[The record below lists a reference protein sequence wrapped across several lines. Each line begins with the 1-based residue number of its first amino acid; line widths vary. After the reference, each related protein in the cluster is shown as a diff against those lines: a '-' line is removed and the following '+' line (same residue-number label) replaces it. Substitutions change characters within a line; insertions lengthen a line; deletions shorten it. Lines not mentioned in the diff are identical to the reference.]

1 MSEKERLDMFCYQCS
16 QTARERFAISFLS
29 EDVIPLTRRWNIL
42 SVLREEYDLRTISNP
57 EEDIQQILM

>member
-1 MSEKERLDMFCYQCS
+1 MAEKERLDMFCYQCS
-16 QTARERFAISFLS
+16 QTVRERFAISFLS
-29 EDVIPLTRRWNIL
+29 GDVIPLTRRWNIL